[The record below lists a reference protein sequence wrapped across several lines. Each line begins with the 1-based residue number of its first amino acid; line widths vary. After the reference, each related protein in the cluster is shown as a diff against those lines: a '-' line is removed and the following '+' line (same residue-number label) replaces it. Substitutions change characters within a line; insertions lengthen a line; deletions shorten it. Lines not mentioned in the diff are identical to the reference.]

1 MKKRFFGILAALC
14 LCLTLLPGTVLANE
28 GSGAVLAEEGGE
40 AETAVSP
47 YSEVTITAH
56 QPLKHAPVL
65 GTLDASA
72 VDETVTPRRGMFF
85 SKDLS
90 GVAEITDLTAYQA
103 GEADSLRPI
112 EDQGEKYTPGKLY
125 QLQLTFYTP
134 MLLTGDVSFACNRR
148 PVTVY
153 DTPAEA
159 LQAMRAYD
167 GKGDLC
173 AAYIQRHENGMG
185 DVEGDN
191 YFLYLYWLLRIPD
204 TVSTRAELIA
214 ALQDPAKTYIE
225 LSNGISLTT
234 EDDVNH
240 PVTYDITGKTITGGT
255 INIHGNTIVT
265 FAGKGTVDSK
275 LSLWGGGATFSAPD
289 AVINGDVDFG
299 SYSGSLTGGTFN
311 GDINCYHG
319 TIKGGVFY
327 GNITSSSGNTQITGG
342 TFYGSVANCEIDE
355 RAKVSVTFDTGDS
368 AVDTQRVLRGQKA
381 EKPADPVKDGWRFTG
396 WHSDGKEY
404 DFTEPVTADTVL
416 TANWMSTTTRE
427 VSTAEKLTA
436 ALSGTD
442 GIVKLTDDITIT
454 EGLKIERDVTVDLNG
469 YVLRYDEA
477 ANPDSIFRVTSGS
490 TLTLTDSAP
499 TASHSDASLPAG
511 GLITGGK
518 GFKYDNGAGQS
529 YNYYGGGVYVEAGA
543 SFELAGGTI
552 YACGVQSGANAAFG
566 SGIYAE
572 GGSVTMTG
580 GAIRNC
586 AVSADYSASGGAI
599 YAKAGSVTMSGG
611 VISGCS
617 AMSGGGISASEG
629 TVRIT
634 GGRIENC
641 KASEHGGGL
650 YIGGHADQISVLD
663 AAISGC
669 EAKNGGGVALMSFAE
684 LELGENAR
692 ITGCT
697 ATNGAAVYMDLGS
710 TYTVNHPGCFLYANG
725 GRVEGTVY
733 VGTNKIGTKNNY
745 LDSVKATNAIDHTD
759 GKPTTVFTDNV
770 SCEGDIRG
778 GSFHGSVTVTD
789 SNGDMGTAWEKFCGN
804 LSGGSFYKPVRTEC
818 HVSGGTYY
826 DGLTLEKNAK
836 LSGQPMNTGADINDK
851 TNIPNPT
858 GTPVT
863 VTYDYGERGGIYAKQ
878 IVQAG
883 ETAIEPDVPSRQGY
897 QFTDWY
903 LDDTKYDF
911 NAAVTGDMT
920 LTAKWTA
927 NSYTITFDTD
937 GGSKIDP
944 ITQDYGTAI
953 TAPADPTRTGYTFAG
968 WDRAIPATMPAE
980 NMTITAQWTLDRY
993 TISYNLN
1000 NGTATGNPDS
1010 YTVESDAI
1018 TLNTP
1023 TRPGYTF
1030 IGWSG
1035 TGLTGENNMTV
1046 TIEKGSTGDRSYT
1059 AHWRYNGGS
1068 SGDSSSYPITV
1079 PDKTENGSV
1088 SVSPKNASKGST
1100 VTITVTPDSGYVLET
1115 ISVTDKNG
1123 NDLKLIDKGNGKYT
1137 FTMPGSKVE
1146 IKVTFMEDNSVLNF
1160 FYDVPND
1167 AYYYEAVKW
1176 AAENG
1181 ITGGIGN
1188 SLFAPNQPCTR
1199 AQIVTFLWRVAGS
1212 PVVNYL
1218 MPFTDVDEGA
1228 YYAEAVRWAASTGIV
1243 TGLTETTFGTNG
1255 ICTRAQ
1261 AAAMIYRCAQA
1272 QGKGFTGAWMFR
1284 LPFTDVPEW
1293 AYESVAWCY
1302 MNGVTTGVSETAF
1315 APSNDCTRAQIVTFL
1330 YRAYQG
1336 N

>member
-1 MKKRFFGILAALC
+1 MKKRLLSILTALC

-85 SKDLS
+85 YKGMS

-112 EDQGEKYTPGKLY
+112 ENQGEKYTPGKLY

-134 MLLTGDVSFACNRR
+134 LLLTGDVRFACNRR

-159 LQAMRAYD
+159 LQAMQAYD

-214 ALQDPAKTYIE
+214 ALKDPAKTYIE

-265 FAGKGTVDSK
+265 FAGKGTVYSK

-311 GDINCYHG
+311 GDINCYYG
-319 TIKGGVFY
+319 TIKGGAFY
-327 GNITSSSGNTQITGG
+327 GNITSSSGKTQITGG

-355 RAKVSVTFDTGDS
+355 SAKVSVTFDTGDS

-469 YVLRYDEA
+469 HVLRYDEEA
-477 ANPDSIFRVTSGS
+477 EPGSIFRVKSDC
-490 TLTLTDSAP
+490 TLTLTDSRPEAE
-499 TASHSDASLPAG
+499 HEDESLPAG

-518 GFKYDNGAGQS
+518 GYRHDGGS
-529 YNYYGGGVYVEAGA
+529 GGYHIYYYYGGGVYVEAGA

-552 YACGVQSGANAAFG
+552 YACGVQSGANVAFG
-566 SGIYAE
+566 GGIYAE

-586 AVSADYSASGGAI
+586 VLSANNGANGGGVYIYSGASF
-599 YAKAGSVTMSGG
+599 TMEGG

-617 AMSGGGISASEG
+617 AMSGGGISASGG

-641 KASEHGGGL
+641 KASERGGGL
-650 YIGGHADQISVLD
+650 SVKGHADQISVLD

-669 EAKNGGGVALMSFAE
+669 EAKRGGGVALIGFAE

-697 ATNGAAVYMDLGS
+697 ATEKDDTEAGAIEYGAAVYTDLDS
-710 TYTVNHPGCFLYANG
+710 PLIVNYPGNFLYANG

-733 VGTNKIGTKNNY
+733 VGTNGY
-745 LDSVKATNAIDHTD
+745 SQHVEFKATNAIDHTD
-759 GKPTTVFTDNV
+759 GKPTTIFTGDV
-770 SCEGDIRG
+770 YCEGDIRG
-778 GSFHGSVTVTD
+778 GSFYGSVTAAIPD
-789 SNGDMGTAWEKFCGN
+789 NYLDWDIIKNFWSNI
-804 LSGGSFYKPVRTEC
+804 SGGSFYKPVCTEG
-818 HVSGGTYY
+818 HVSGGTFY

-836 LSGQPMNTGADINDK
+836 LSGKPVNTGTVINDK
-851 TNIPNPT
+851 TNIPNPN

-863 VTYDYGERGGIYAKQ
+863 VTYEYGKLDGIYAKQ

-883 ETAIEPDVPSRQGY
+883 EKAIEPDVPSRQGY

-911 NAAVTGDMT
+911 NADVTGDMT

-937 GGSKIDP
+937 GGSAIDP
-944 ITQDYGTAI
+944 ITQGYGTTIKAP
-953 TAPADPTRTGYTFAG
+953 TAPTKTGYTFAG

-980 NMTITAQWTLDRY
+980 NMTIKANWTVNQY
-993 TISYNLN
+993 TITFDTDGGSTVAPITQDY
-1000 NGTATGNPDS
+1000 GTA
-1010 YTVESDAI
+1010 I
-1018 TLNTP
+1018 TAPEAP
-1023 TRPGYTF
+1023 TKIGYTF
-1030 IGWSG
+1030 AGWNPEIPA
-1035 TGLTGENNMTV
+1035 TVPADNLT
-1046 TIEKGSTGDRSYT
+1046 IT
-1059 AHWRYNGGS
+1059 AQWRYNGGS
-1068 SGDSSSYPITV
+1068 SDGSSSHPITI
-1079 PDKTENGSV
+1079 PGKTENGSV
-1088 SVSPKNASKGST
+1088 TVSPKSASAGST
-1100 VTITVTPDSGYVLET
+1100 VTITVKPGSGYVLET

-1123 NDLKLIDKGNGKYT
+1123 NDLKLTDKGNGKYT
-1137 FTMPGSKVE
+1137 FTMPTSKVE

-1181 ITGGIGN
+1181 ITGGVGN

-1199 AQIVTFLWRVAGS
+1199 AQIVTFLWRAAGS

-1243 TGLTETTFGTNG
+1243 TGLTETTFGTDSV
-1255 ICTRAQ
+1255 CTRAQ

-1272 QGKGFTGAWMFR
+1272 QGKGFTGAWMFH

-1302 MNGVTTGVSETAF
+1302 MNGVTTGVSETSF
-1315 APSNDCTRAQIVTFL
+1315 APGNDCTRAQIVTFL
-1330 YRAYQG
+1330 WRAFSK
-1336 N
+1336 

>member
-1 MKKRFFGILAALC
+1 MKKRFLSILAALC
-14 LCLTLLPGTVLANE
+14 LCLALC
-28 GSGAVLAEEGGE
+28 
-40 AETAVSP
+40 VS
-47 YSEVTITAH
+47 
-56 QPLKHAPVL
+56 
-65 GTLDASA
+65 ASA
-72 VDETVTPRRGMFF
+72 MQLFVKTP
-85 SKDLS
+85 
-90 GVAEITDLTAYQA
+90 
-103 GEADSLRPI
+103 
-112 EDQGEKYTPGKLY
+112 
-125 QLQLTFYTP
+125 
-134 MLLTGDVSFACNRR
+134 
-148 PVTVY
+148 
-153 DTPAEA
+153 
-159 LQAMRAYD
+159 
-167 GKGDLC
+167 
-173 AAYIQRHENGMG
+173 
-185 DVEGDN
+185 
-191 YFLYLYWLLRIPD
+191 
-204 TVSTRAELIA
+204 
-214 ALQDPAKTYIE
+214 
-225 LSNGISLTT
+225 
-234 EDDVNH
+234 
-240 PVTYDITGKTITGGT
+240 TGKTITLEVELT
-255 INIHGNTIVT
+255 DSIDHVKQKITDEESIPPDQQRLI
-265 FAGKGTVDSK
+265 FAGKE
-275 LSLWGGGATFSAPD
+275 L
-289 AVINGDVDFG
+289 
-299 SYSGSLTGGTFN
+299 
-311 GDINCYHG
+311 
-319 TIKGGVFY
+319 
-327 GNITSSSGNTQITGG
+327 
-342 TFYGSVANCEIDE
+342 
-355 RAKVSVTFDTGDS
+355 
-368 AVDTQRVLRGQKA
+368 
-381 EKPADPVKDGWRFTG
+381 KDGTLL
-396 WHSDGKEY
+396 DYNIQKESTLHLTLRSAA
-404 DFTEPVTADTVL
+404 TEAATADAL
-416 TANWMSTTTRE
+416 RTAIGT
-427 VSTAEKLTA
+427 
-436 ALSGTD
+436 GTD

-469 YVLRYDEA
+469 HVLRYDEEA
-477 ANPDSIFRVTSGS
+477 EPGSIFRVTGGK
-490 TLTLTDSAP
+490 TLTMTDSRPAA
-499 TASHSDASLPAG
+499 TNSDASLPAG
-511 GLITGGK
+511 GLITGGE
-518 GFKYDNGAGQS
+518 GYRHDNGAGQS
-529 YNYYGGGVYVEAGA
+529 YNYYGGGVYVETGA

-566 SGIYAE
+566 GGIYAE

-745 LDSVKATNAIDHTD
+745 LDSVKATDAIDHTD
-759 GKPTTVFTDNV
+759 GKPTTVFTGDV
-770 SCEGDIRG
+770 YCEGDIRG
-778 GSFHGSVTVTD
+778 GIFHGSVTVTD

-826 DGLTLEKNAK
+826 AGLTMGEHAK
-836 LSGQPMNTGADINDK
+836 LSGKPMNTGTVINDK
-851 TNIPNPT
+851 TNIPNPD

-863 VTYDYGERGGIYAKQ
+863 VTYEYGKLDGIYAEQ

-883 ETAIEPDVPSRQGY
+883 EKAIEPDVPSRQGY

-920 LTAKWTA
+920 LTA
-927 NSYTITFDTD
+927 
-937 GGSKIDP
+937 
-944 ITQDYGTAI
+944 
-953 TAPADPTRTGYTFAG
+953 
-968 WDRAIPATMPAE
+968 
-980 NMTITAQWTLDRY
+980 QWTLDRY

-1018 TLNTP
+1018 TINTP

-1030 IGWSG
+1030 TGWSG
-1035 TGLTGENNMTV
+1035 TGLDGENNMTV
-1046 TIEKGSTGDRSYT
+1046 TIEKGSTGERSYT
-1059 AHWRYNGGS
+1059 AHWRYNGG
-1068 SGDSSSYPITV
+1068 GGSSSSPSYPVSV
-1079 PDKTENGSV
+1079 PDKTDHGSV
-1088 SVSPKNASKGST
+1088 TVSPKNASKGDT
-1100 VTITVTPDSGYVLET
+1100 VTVTVKPDSGYVLET
-1115 ISVTDKNG
+1115 ISVTDKND
-1123 NDLKLIDKGNGKYT
+1123 NDLKLTDKGNGKYT
-1137 FTMPGSKVE
+1137 FTMPTSKVE
-1146 IKVTFMEDNSVLNF
+1146 IKATFMEDNSVLNF

-1167 AYYYEAVKW
+1167 AYYFEAVKW

-1181 ITGGIGN
+1181 ITGGVGN

-1199 AQIVTFLWRVAGS
+1199 AQIVTFLWRAAGS

-1243 TGLTETTFGTNG
+1243 TGLTETTFGTDSV
-1255 ICTRAQ
+1255 CTRAQ

-1272 QGKGFTGAWMFR
+1272 QGKGFTGAWMFH

-1302 MNGVTTGVSETAF
+1302 MNGVTTGVSETSF
-1315 APSNDCTRAQIVTFL
+1315 APGNDCTRAQIVTFL
-1330 YRAYQG
+1330 WRAFG
-1336 N
+1336 K

>member
-1 MKKRFFGILAALC
+1 MKKRFLSILAALC
-14 LCLTLLPGTVLANE
+14 LCLALC
-28 GSGAVLAEEGGE
+28 
-40 AETAVSP
+40 VS
-47 YSEVTITAH
+47 
-56 QPLKHAPVL
+56 
-65 GTLDASA
+65 ASA
-72 VDETVTPRRGMFF
+72 MQLFVKTP
-85 SKDLS
+85 
-90 GVAEITDLTAYQA
+90 
-103 GEADSLRPI
+103 
-112 EDQGEKYTPGKLY
+112 
-125 QLQLTFYTP
+125 
-134 MLLTGDVSFACNRR
+134 
-148 PVTVY
+148 
-153 DTPAEA
+153 
-159 LQAMRAYD
+159 
-167 GKGDLC
+167 
-173 AAYIQRHENGMG
+173 
-185 DVEGDN
+185 
-191 YFLYLYWLLRIPD
+191 
-204 TVSTRAELIA
+204 
-214 ALQDPAKTYIE
+214 
-225 LSNGISLTT
+225 
-234 EDDVNH
+234 
-240 PVTYDITGKTITGGT
+240 TGKTITLEVELT
-255 INIHGNTIVT
+255 DSIDHVKQKITDEESIPPDQQRLI
-265 FAGKGTVDSK
+265 FAGKE
-275 LSLWGGGATFSAPD
+275 L
-289 AVINGDVDFG
+289 
-299 SYSGSLTGGTFN
+299 
-311 GDINCYHG
+311 
-319 TIKGGVFY
+319 
-327 GNITSSSGNTQITGG
+327 
-342 TFYGSVANCEIDE
+342 
-355 RAKVSVTFDTGDS
+355 
-368 AVDTQRVLRGQKA
+368 
-381 EKPADPVKDGWRFTG
+381 KDGTLL
-396 WHSDGKEY
+396 DYNIQKESTLHLTLRSAA
-404 DFTEPVTADTVL
+404 TEAATADAL
-416 TANWMSTTTRE
+416 RTAIGT
-427 VSTAEKLTA
+427 
-436 ALSGTD
+436 GTD

-469 YVLRYDEA
+469 HVLRYDEEA
-477 ANPDSIFRVTSGS
+477 EPGSIFRVTGGK
-490 TLTLTDSAP
+490 TLTMTDSRPAA
-499 TASHSDASLPAG
+499 THSDASLPAG
-511 GLITGGK
+511 GLITGGE
-518 GFKYDNGAGQS
+518 GYRHDNGAGQS
-529 YNYYGGGVYVEAGA
+529 YNYYGGGVYVETGA

-566 SGIYAE
+566 GGIYAE

-745 LDSVKATNAIDHTD
+745 LDSVKATDAIDHTD
-759 GKPTTVFTDNV
+759 GKPTTVFTGDV
-770 SCEGDIRG
+770 YCEGDIRG
-778 GSFHGSVTVTD
+778 GIFHGSVTVTD

-826 DGLTLEKNAK
+826 AGLTMGEHAK
-836 LSGQPMNTGADINDK
+836 LSGKPMNTGTVINDK
-851 TNIPNPT
+851 TNIPNPD

-863 VTYDYGERGGIYAKQ
+863 VTYEYGKLDGIYAEQ

-883 ETAIEPDVPSRQGY
+883 EKAIEPDVPSRQGY

-920 LTAKWTA
+920 L
-927 NSYTITFDTD
+927 
-937 GGSKIDP
+937 
-944 ITQDYGTAI
+944 
-953 TAPADPTRTGYTFAG
+953 
-968 WDRAIPATMPAE
+968 
-980 NMTITAQWTLDRY
+980 TAQWTLDRY

-1030 IGWSG
+1030 TGWSG
-1035 TGLTGENNMTV
+1035 TGLDGENNMTV
-1046 TIEKGSTGDRSYT
+1046 TIEKGSTGERSYT
-1059 AHWRYNGGS
+1059 AHWRYNGG
-1068 SGDSSSYPITV
+1068 GGSSSSPSYPVSV
-1079 PDKTENGSV
+1079 PDKTDHGSV
-1088 SVSPKNASKGST
+1088 TVSPKNASKGDT
-1100 VTITVTPDSGYVLET
+1100 VTVTVKPDSGYVLET
-1115 ISVTDKNG
+1115 ISVTDKND
-1123 NDLKLIDKGNGKYT
+1123 NDLKLTDKGNGKYT
-1137 FTMPGSKVE
+1137 FTMPTSKVE
-1146 IKVTFMEDNSVLNF
+1146 IKATFMEDNSVLNF

-1199 AQIVTFLWRVAGS
+1199 AQIVTFLWRAAGS

-1218 MPFTDVDEGA
+1218 MPFTDVDESA
-1228 YYAEAVRWAASTGIV
+1228 YYAEAVRWAASTGIA
-1243 TGLTETTFGTNG
+1243 TGLTETTFGTND

-1261 AAAMIYRCAQA
+1261 AATMIYRYAQA
-1272 QGKGFTGAWMFR
+1272 QGKGFTGAWMFL

-1315 APSNDCTRAQIVTFL
+1315 APRNDCTRAQIVTFL
-1330 YRAYQG
+1330 WRAFSK
-1336 N
+1336 

>member
-1 MKKRFFGILAALC
+1 MKKRVFSILTALC
-14 LCLTLLPGTVLANE
+14 LCLTLLPTAAFAE
-28 GSGAVLAEEGGE
+28 GNTEESS
-40 AETAVSP
+40 ACTCETACTAESMNTDCPVCG
-47 YSEVTITAH
+47 SEDAL
-56 QPLKHAPVL
+56 PENCGKYAAPVNGEESVT
-65 GTLDASA
+65 GTSAQALTNAKITFPAPKEGKNISEAMKTASG
-72 VDETVTPRRGMFF
+72 D
-85 SKDLS
+85 
-90 GVAEITDLTAYQA
+90 
-103 GEADSLRPI
+103 ADSGLTLYLTGPALWTQGQRPDKLE
-112 EDQGEKYTPGKLY
+112 EDATYAEGNIYL
-125 QLQLTFYTP
+125 LNFTFYTQKP
-134 MLLTGDVSFACNRR
+134 ITEETALTCNGESVARYADYQAL
-148 PVTVY
+148 T
-153 DTPAEA
+153 EA
-159 LQAMRAYD
+159 LNDYD
-167 GKGDLC
+167 GKQDAYLGCVLFSAEGTGDPSMGDLK
-173 AAYIQRHENGMG
+173 
-185 DVEGDN
+185 D
-191 YFLYLYWLLRIPD
+191 LYLLTIYAFVHVP
-204 TVSTRAELIA
+204 
-214 ALQDPAKTYIE
+214 KT
-225 LSNGISLTT
+225 LTT
-234 EDDVNH
+234 QD
-240 PVTYDITGKTITGGT
+240 
-255 INIHGNTIVT
+255 
-265 FAGKGTVDSK
+265 
-275 LSLWGGGATFSAPD
+275 
-289 AVINGDVDFG
+289 
-299 SYSGSLTGGTFN
+299 
-311 GDINCYHG
+311 
-319 TIKGGVFY
+319 
-327 GNITSSSGNTQITGG
+327 
-342 TFYGSVANCEIDE
+342 
-355 RAKVSVTFDTGDS
+355 
-368 AVDTQRVLRGQKA
+368 
-381 EKPADPVKDGWRFTG
+381 
-396 WHSDGKEY
+396 
-404 DFTEPVTADTVL
+404 
-416 TANWMSTTTRE
+416 
-427 VSTAEKLTA
+427 VSTAKELTA

-454 EGLKIERDVTVDLNG
+454 EGLKITRDVTVDLNG
-469 YVLRYDEA
+469 HVLRYAEEA
-477 ANPDSIFRVTSGS
+477 EPGSIFRVTSDC
-490 TLTLTDSAP
+490 TLTLTDSRPAAEH
-499 TASHSDASLPAG
+499 TDTTLPAG

-529 YNYYGGGVYVEAGA
+529 YNYYGGGVYVETGA
-543 SFELAGGTI
+543 SFVLAGGTI
-552 YACGVQSGANAAFG
+552 YACGVQSGANQAFG
-566 SGIYAE
+566 GGIYAE

-586 AVSADYSASGGAI
+586 VVSTDYGASGGAI

-617 AMSGGGISASEG
+617 AMDGGGILTSG
-629 TVRIT
+629 CTVQIT

-641 KASEHGGGL
+641 KASKRGGGL
-650 YIGGHADQISVLD
+650 YIGDHADQISVLD

-669 EAKNGGGVALMSFAE
+669 EAKNGGGVALMGFAE

-710 TYTVNHPGCFLYANG
+710 TFTVNHPGCFLYANG

-733 VGTNKIGTKNNY
+733 VGTNKIGTTNNY
-745 LDSVKATNAIDHTD
+745 LDSVKATDAIDHTD
-759 GKPTTVFTDNV
+759 GKPTTVFTGDV

-778 GSFHGSVTVTD
+778 GIFHGSVTVTD
-789 SNGDMGTAWEKFCGN
+789 SNRNMGTAWEKFCGN

-836 LSGQPMNTGADINDK
+836 LSGQPMNTGTVINDK
-851 TNIPNPT
+851 TNIPNPN

-863 VTYDYGERGGIYAKQ
+863 VTYAYGALGGTYATQ

-883 ETAIEPDVPSRQGY
+883 EKAIEPDVPSRQGY

-911 NAAVTGDMT
+911 NTAVTGNMT

-953 TAPADPTRTGYTFAG
+953 TAPADPTKTGYTFAG
-968 WDRAIPATMPAE
+968 WTPAIPETMPAE
-980 NMTITAQWTLDRY
+980 NMTIKAKWTVNQFTIAYDLDG
-993 TISYNLN
+993 
-1000 NGTATGNPDS
+1000 GTAESNPGT
-1010 YTVESDAI
+1010 YTVETDTI
-1018 TLNTP
+1018 TLKNP

-1030 IGWSG
+1030 TGWSG
-1035 TGLTGENNMTV
+1035 TGLTGESNLTV

-1068 SGDSSSYPITV
+1068 SGGSSSYPITV

-1100 VTITVTPDSGYVLET
+1100 VTITVTPDGGYVLET

-1123 NDLKLIDKGNGKYT
+1123 NDLKLTDRGNGKYT

-1176 AAENG
+1176 AVENG
-1181 ITGGIGN
+1181 ITGGVGN

-1218 MPFTDVDEGA
+1218 MPFTDVDESA
-1228 YYAEAVRWAASTGIV
+1228 YYAEAVRWAASCGIV
-1243 TGLTETTFGTNG
+1243 TGLTETTFGANG
-1255 ICTRAQ
+1255 VCTRAQ
-1261 AAAMIYRCAQA
+1261 ATAMIYRYAQA
-1272 QGKGFTGAWMFR
+1272 QGKGFTGAWMFL

-1302 MNGVTTGVSETAF
+1302 MNGVTTGVSETSF
-1315 APSNDCTRAQIVTFL
+1315 APGNDCTRAQIVTFL